1 MRATW
6 MFSKLEL
13 TAQELKD
20 EGIMYQKFPANNY
33 QPGLDIIKSYWGY
46 QYQDVIELLPET
58 PNLQAICDKFDK
70 EHLHTDDEVRF
81 VIFGEGVFDIRSGKD
96 LWMHIK
102 VEAGDFIRIPAN
114 RYHLFYLTETKH
126 IRCVRLFKDNPSWVP
141 RYREL
146 AAIYS

>member
-1 MRATW
+1 
-6 MFSKLEL
+6 
-13 TAQELKD
+13 
-20 EGIMYQKFPANNY
+20 
-33 QPGLDIIKSYWGY
+33 
-46 QYQDVIELLPET
+46 
-58 PNLQAICDKFDK
+58 
-70 EHLHTDDEVRF
+70 
-81 VIFGEGVFDIRSGKD
+81 
-96 LWMHIK
+96 MHIK